1 MYSTFYVFMHA
12 ESKARLSLT
21 IDDDLDKE
29 LRVKAAENRQ
39 NISDLVAEAVRHYL
53 KNYKRIQTAKAK
65 EVDF

>member
-1 MYSTFYVFMHA
+1 MHT

-39 NISDLVAEAVRHYL
+39 NISDLVSEAVRHYL
-53 KNYKRIQTAKAK
+53 KNYKRIQNAKNK

>member
-1 MYSTFYVFMHA
+1 MNTLPGKV
-12 ESKARLSLT
+12 KLTVSLE
-21 IDDDLDKE
+21 DELDKE
-29 LRVKAAENRQ
+29 LRIKAAENRQ